1 MQKNQLVLTTAVFV
15 GALVAPLTAHAAIID
30 LEPQHASQTGTVAA
44 LLTLA
49 LIVLIKVV
57 SKKMPPTGSQP
68 EEDQASS
75 TPQPRRVVIPTE
87 PPSPSLLV
95 PPLPLINPDISAV
108 RSLASKEFP
117 IVTGILRLLSDP
129 AMGRQLDGEVGFM
142 AKFDP
147 NRSFDDQWPIV
158 HVYLLSNPVGTTFI
172 CRWDDRNEAAAD
184 LLLNKSVS
192 ENPKIKAAA

>member
-1 MQKNQLVLTTAVFV
+1 
-15 GALVAPLTAHAAIID
+15 
-30 LEPQHASQTGTVAA
+30 
-44 LLTLA
+44 
-49 LIVLIKVV
+49 
-57 SKKMPPTGSQP
+57 
-68 EEDQASS
+68 
-75 TPQPRRVVIPTE
+75 
-87 PPSPSLLV
+87 
-95 PPLPLINPDISAV
+95 
-108 RSLASKEFP
+108 
-117 IVTGILRLLSDP
+117 VTGILRLLSDP